1 MQHVHQ
7 QGRKYI
13 CEFCFLL
20 EQAQGRAGKG
30 ARRILYLICIC
41 LLVSG
46 VLLLILRLNNVL
58 AVALIIG
65 GIAALGGAASS
76 FRAKLPLRRGF
87 NPDADAE
94 LQRRFDK
101 DWL

>member
-1 MQHVHQ
+1 M
-7 QGRKYI
+7 
-13 CEFCFLL
+13 
-20 EQAQGRAGKG
+20 
-30 ARRILYLICIC
+30 
-41 LLVSG
+41 
-46 VLLLILRLNNVL
+46 ILRLNNVL